1 MKTTIKILFFFLLT
15 GLIISGCKKDN
26 NDAMSEEEIA
36 EEVADDIAALIG
48 SGNSGLSAEIADV
61 AEIAEENLPDT
72 SKIVKSDTLYVVDTT
87 IVRTN
92 PSGAVITYN
101 YTYQMQY
108 GYLFDGGK
116 LTGFFYDGEADGN
129 FDAPRIASSSNS
141 VSDWLLGN
149 FEIGS
154 SYYIL
159 NGTSSIT
166 SSTESKVRNK
176 VKIKSNS
183 QITVSNV
190 KIDKSTFQILEGS
203 LNLNISGTVDDQD
216 FSYNVTIIYYGN
228 GKAELT
234 INGNTY
240 IINISTGEI
249 E

>member
-15 GLIISGCKKDN
+15 GLIITGCKKDDDN
-26 NDAMSEEEIA
+26 SLSEEA
-36 EEVADDIAALIG
+36 LADEVADEIAGLLG
-48 SGNSGLSAEIADV
+48 SGNSGLTAEFADV

-72 SKIVKSDTLYVVDTT
+72 SNTMKSDTLSVVDTT

-92 PSGAVITYN
+92 PPGTVITYN

-116 LTGFFYDGEADGN
+116 LTGFFYDGDADGN
-129 FDAPRIASSSNS
+129 FDAPRIASSTSS
-141 VSDWLLGN
+141 VNDWLLEN
-149 FEIGS
+149 FEIGT

-159 NGTSSIT
+159 NGTTSIT

-190 KIDKSTFQILEGS
+190 KIDKSTLQILEGS
-203 LNLNISGTVDDQD
+203 LNLNITGTVDDQN
-216 FSYNVTIIYYGN
+216 FSYNVTIVFKGD

-240 IINISTGEI
+240 IINLSTGEI

>member
-15 GLIISGCKKDN
+15 GLIITGCKKDDN
-26 NDAMSEEEIA
+26 LLSEEEIA

-72 SKIVKSDTLYVVDTT
+72 SKTIKSDTLYVVDTT

-92 PSGAVITYN
+92 PSGTVITYN

-108 GYLFDGGK
+108 GYLFDGVK
-116 LTGFFYDGEADGN
+116 LTGFFYEGDADGS
-129 FDAPRIASSSNS
+129 FDAPRIASSTSS
-141 VSDWLLGN
+141 VSDWLFEN

-190 KIDKSTFQILEGS
+190 KIDKSTLQILEGS

-216 FSYNVTIIYYGN
+216 FSYNVTVIYSGN

-240 IINISTGEI
+240 IINLSTGEI